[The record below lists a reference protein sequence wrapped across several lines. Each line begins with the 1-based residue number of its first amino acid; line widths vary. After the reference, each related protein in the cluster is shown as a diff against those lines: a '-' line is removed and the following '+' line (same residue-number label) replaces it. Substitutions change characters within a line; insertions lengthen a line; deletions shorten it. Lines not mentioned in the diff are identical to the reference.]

1 MIQRVIN
8 TDIDKLF
15 NRPAQPKERHP
26 NEEKISQTGGSKFFR
41 KGKTHDGNKHKEI
54 NQPLVEDVHDG
65 LIDRRDFF
73 QLFRP
78 VKQAA
83 KPQMKNGKGKAIH
96 TAQDDECM
104 ICHLFTELEEM
115 SKFKQGITSQ
125 VDLCRINGIFI
136 TLRPDQDGK

>member
-1 MIQRVIN
+1 MIQWVIN
-8 TDIDKLF
+8 PDIDKLF
-15 NRPAQPKERHP
+15 NGPAQPKERHP
-26 NEEKISQTGGSKFFR
+26 NQEKISQAGGSKFFR
-41 KGKTHDGNKHKEI
+41 KCKTHDGDKHKEI

-73 QLFRP
+73 QLFSP

-83 KPQMKNGKGKAIH
+83 KTQMKHRKAKAID
-96 TAQDDECM
+96 TAQIDKGM

-115 SKFKQGITSQ
+115 SKFKQGATSQ

>member
-1 MIQRVIN
+1 MINPDV
-8 TDIDKLF
+8 DKLF
-15 NRPAQPKERHP
+15 NGSSQPKERHP
-26 NEEKISQTGGSKFFR
+26 NEEKITQTGGRKFFR

-65 LIDRRDFF
+65 LIDLGDFF
-73 QLFRP
+73 QLFMP

-83 KPQMKNGKGKAIH
+83 KPQMKNCKGKAIR

-115 SKFKQGITSQ
+115 SKFKQRTTRQ
-125 VDLCRINGIFI
+125 VDLGRINGVFI
-136 TLRPDQDGK
+136 PF